1 MASQFVEL
9 AVVGCSMAAVGI
21 SMFLDVN
28 WAPTVGV
35 TVVFSSFDFV
45 EIKVSVYDLQL
56 FVDTAICFN
65 FEFGVRVSIVY
76 PQSCVY
82 LEDVAAQIISVA
94 TSILEGYASLHG
106 YQFYQAEQKEWE
118 QCTERQV

>member
-1 MASQFVEL
+1 M
-9 AVVGCSMAAVGI
+9 
-21 SMFLDVN
+21 
-28 WAPTVGV
+28 VGV
-35 TVVFSSFDFV
+35 TVVFSSSDFV
-45 EIKVSVYDLQL
+45 EIEVSGYDLQL
-56 FVDTAICFN
+56 SEDTAVCFD

-106 YQFYQAEQKEWE
+106 FQFYQAEQKE
-118 QCTERQV
+118 

>member
-9 AVVGCSMAAVGI
+9 VVVGCSMAAVGI

-28 WAPTVGV
+28 WAPVFGV
-35 TVVFSSFDFV
+35 TVEFSSFDSV
-45 EIKVSVYDLQL
+45 EIEVSVYDPRLS
-56 FVDTAICFN
+56 VDMAACFN
-65 FEFGVRVSIVY
+65 FEFGVKVSIVY
-76 PQSCVY
+76 PQSYVY

-106 YQFYQAEQKEWE
+106 YQFYQSEQ
-118 QCTERQV
+118 